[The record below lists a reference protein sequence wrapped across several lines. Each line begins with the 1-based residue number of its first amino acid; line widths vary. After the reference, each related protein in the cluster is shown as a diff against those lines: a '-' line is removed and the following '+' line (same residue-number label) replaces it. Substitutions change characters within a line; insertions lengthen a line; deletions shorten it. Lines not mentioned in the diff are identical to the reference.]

1 MDFLLDGFAEAW
13 RVVAR
18 GDAEVLH
25 AVYVSVLCSFTAV
38 SLAALVAFPYGAWLG
53 LRRCG
58 SESGGGFQIFLLR
71 VGMFTP
77 TVVVGL
83 IVYGL
88 LSRRG
93 VLGSLD
99 LLYTK
104 GAIIAGEVV
113 LAFPLIAVIVH
124 GVVAG
129 LDRRVEETARTLG
142 AGRLRTLRTVLGE
155 VRPALIAAYLTGLA
169 RCFSELGVA
178 LTVGGNLRLRTRTL
192 SSTITLELRR
202 GEFALGLA
210 NGIILLVL
218 AVGAALLAQRLSR
231 EKTA

>member
-1 MDFLLDGFAEAW
+1 MDFLLDGLAEAW

-18 GDAEVLH
+18 GDREVLH
-25 AVYVSVLCSFTAV
+25 AVYVSVFCSFTAV

-53 LRRCG
+53 LTRRAK
-58 SESGGGFQIFLLR
+58 GGFQIFLLR

-83 IVYGL
+83 IVYGI

-93 VLGSLD
+93 MLGSLD

-104 GAIIAGEVV
+104 GAIIAGEVM
-113 LAFPLIAVIVH
+113 LAFPLLAVIVH

-142 AGRLRTLRTVLGE
+142 AGRMRTLWTVLGE

-178 LTVGGNLRLRTRTL
+178 LTVGGNLRMRTRTL

-231 EKTA
+231 DKTT